1 MRGEPNAAEHG
12 GKRRAREPSPQALR
26 APVLALRRVDRVG
39 DAVGGALEPLQRL
52 LDSGR
57 LRRLEDRL
65 QLREVGPDL
74 GTVCVEEL
82 GEADYFP
89 KSAPWILARVAA

>member
-1 MRGEPNAAEHG
+1 MSEPVSEQAALVSHDTVDEGERVCGAEAASEVVLH
-12 GKRRAREPSPQALR
+12 
-26 APVLALRRVDRVG
+26 APP
-39 DAVGGALEPLQRL
+39 AVG
-52 LDSGR
+52 
-57 LRRLEDRL
+57 
-65 QLREVGPDL
+65 EVGPDL